1 MANISQKTKETTLQ
15 LTGKFSKNFLKKVKG
30 KSSASKEDVSFTG
43 KAKEQKGVGATA
55 DKIKPLKQG
64 NELID
69 MLMKIYNFMSKTQDE
84 DKLKN
89 EEANNLKEEQKIE
102 DGKRHDKLIK
112 AIEELKKGL
121 GVESKDTAT
130 KENTNNS
137 EGTVFDIVDTILDAF
152 GGAKTALTFMSML
165 GGFVASPLGVA
176 LIGAVVAGT
185 VGSWM
190 IKQIAADPQSAL
202 QGKGG
207 IGMAVAGLGSEGQL
221 PSYDEEQSD
230 KELTKKAEQVDKKGL
245 KNATLPELEAKL
257 QQQME
262 FGNAKTPQVAELKK
276 EIELRKSQVTTT
288 PTATP
293 IKSTESAGSESSPT
307 PEPSVASSLSTGESV
322 VPESSTPA
330 SAKLNAV
337 QSENNTA
344 KVNALTESPSTTVN
358 NSSVASSVSKPELP
372 RRTKIPA
379 VRNLEESFQKMIIY
393 STRVV

>member
-1 MANISQKTKETTLQ
+1 
-15 LTGKFSKNFLKKVKG
+15 
-30 KSSASKEDVSFTG
+30 
-43 KAKEQKGVGATA
+43 
-55 DKIKPLKQG
+55 
-64 NELID
+64 

>member
-190 IKQIAADPQSAL
+190 IKQTEI
-202 QGKGG
+202 
-207 IGMAVAGLGSEGQL
+207 
-221 PSYDEEQSD
+221 
-230 KELTKKAEQVDKKGL
+230 QVI
-245 KNATLPELEAKL
+245 N
-257 QQQME
+257 
-262 FGNAKTPQVAELKK
+262 
-276 EIELRKSQVTTT
+276 
-288 PTATP
+288 
-293 IKSTESAGSESSPT
+293 
-307 PEPSVASSLSTGESV
+307 
-322 VPESSTPA
+322 
-330 SAKLNAV
+330 
-337 QSENNTA
+337 
-344 KVNALTESPSTTVN
+344 
-358 NSSVASSVSKPELP
+358 
-372 RRTKIPA
+372 
-379 VRNLEESFQKMIIY
+379 
-393 STRVV
+393 

>member
-1 MANISQKTKETTLQ
+1 
-15 LTGKFSKNFLKKVKG
+15 
-30 KSSASKEDVSFTG
+30 
-43 KAKEQKGVGATA
+43 
-55 DKIKPLKQG
+55 
-64 NELID
+64 
-69 MLMKIYNFMSKTQDE
+69 
-84 DKLKN
+84 
-89 EEANNLKEEQKIE
+89 
-102 DGKRHDKLIK
+102 
-112 AIEELKKGL
+112 
-121 GVESKDTAT
+121 
-130 KENTNNS
+130 
-137 EGTVFDIVDTILDAF
+137 
-152 GGAKTALTFMSML
+152 ML